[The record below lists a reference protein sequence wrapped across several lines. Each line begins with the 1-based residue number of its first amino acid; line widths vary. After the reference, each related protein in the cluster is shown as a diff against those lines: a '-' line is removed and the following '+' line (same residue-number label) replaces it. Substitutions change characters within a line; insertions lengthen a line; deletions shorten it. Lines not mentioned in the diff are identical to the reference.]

1 MMTKIL
7 VILSLQL
14 VFLSCSFNEDK
25 KMKLPIKK
33 IERKDKTESEKKKK
47 KKYKKKE
54 KITVVTSGEP
64 EFTPLPLKLDFER
77 SEYFYIH
84 NSDVKQYKL
93 PAIKKINYVFVSGEY
108 ETKKISYNN
117 FKDKKLVDTLI
128 TNETYS
134 CKLPN
139 ISIYN
144 AFLWTNWM
152 SPRHIFRPFL
162 ESDFFKKSDL
172 FQNILTEFKN
182 PSIYLILYEPKTKFA
197 HVINISFYHPHG
209 DFPYWRESNITNN
222 FEVILQDYVK
232 DCFFDDEDDNTC
244 TDNLYFNY
252 SIIIHEDGII
262 EVRLPQ
268 RMIET
273 GKNRFVTKE
282 YNGENKVITLPAESV
297 FIDLEGNERRT
308 KQNQ

>member
-1 MMTKIL
+1 MRHKSIL
-7 VILSLQL
+7 AILLIL
-14 VFLSCSFNEDK
+14 LISCNSN
-25 KMKLPIKK
+25 
-33 IERKDKTESEKKKK
+33 KKKQQNTKQIKTKEVSEIKTTSK
-47 KKYKKKE
+47 KKYKKKNRV
-54 KITVVTSGEP
+54 TVVTPGEP
-64 EFTPLPLKLDFER
+64 EITLLPLKFDYEQ

-84 NSDVKQYKL
+84 NSNVKQYKL

-134 CKLPN
+134 FKLPN

-152 SPRHIFRPFL
+152 SSRHIFRPFW
-162 ESDFFKKSDL
+162 ESDFYKKSNL

-308 KQNQ
+308 K